1 MSKNFFE
8 DTLEKQRFLIEEQDE
23 DLNRVGDSLSTIKQM
38 SYKIGDELDD
48 QAELLDDLDIQMKNT
63 DIKMEN
69 IMKKIAKLTKLE
81 DESNQWKAIIF
92 LVILIFVLFFIL
104 IF

>member
-1 MSKNFFE
+1 MSRNFFE
-8 DTLEKQRFLIEEQDE
+8 DTLEKQKFLIEEQDE

-92 LVILIFVLFFIL
+92 LVILIFILFFIL

>member
-8 DTLEKQRFLIEEQDE
+8 DTLEKQKLLIGEQDE
-23 DLNRVGDSLSTIKQM
+23 DLNKVGDSLSTIKHM

-48 QAELLDDLDIQMKNT
+48 QAELLEDLDIQMKNT

-69 IMKKIAKLTKLE
+69 VMKKIVKLTKLE

-92 LVILIFVLFFIL
+92 LIILIFILFFIL